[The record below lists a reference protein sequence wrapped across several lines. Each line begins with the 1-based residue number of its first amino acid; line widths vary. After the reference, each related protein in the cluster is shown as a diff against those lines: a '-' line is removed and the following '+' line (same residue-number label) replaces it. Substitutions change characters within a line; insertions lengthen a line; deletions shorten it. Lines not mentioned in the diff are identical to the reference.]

1 MTDQAKNR
9 PAPPAVMTIAG
20 SDCSAGAGLQA
31 DLKTFQ
37 HFGLHG
43 LTAVT
48 CIVSE
53 TANIVRR
60 VDAVDPAMM
69 EDQIRLMLA
78 AFPLTVVKTGML
90 GSAEHVRRVAA
101 VFREHPHIALV
112 VDPVMIASTGASLL
126 EADAIAVYRNELLP
140 LATVITPN
148 LPEAE
153 TLLGAEIPDA
163 TAMERAARQLSAEY
177 GCAVL
182 LKGGHLGG
190 AECLDLLFEKESLHR
205 FTSPRQNVMA
215 SHGTGC
221 TLAAAVASGLAL
233 GKTLPESVRLAKT
246 YLDESLASSYS
257 FQSPDG
263 QHLHALNQGTLK
275 SQISNLKFKEGE
287 EKMRHDVF
295 PPTPALLPL
304 RCPTPLP

>member
-1 MTDQAKNR
+1 MIDPAKNR
-9 PAPPAVMTIAG
+9 STPPAVMTIAG

-60 VDAVDPAMM
+60 VDPVDPAMV
-69 EDQIRLMLA
+69 EDQIRLMLD
-78 AFPLTVVKTGML
+78 AFPLIAVKTGML
-90 GSAEHVRRVAA
+90 GSADHVRRVAA

-153 TLLGAEIPDA
+153 TLLGAEISDA
-163 TAMERAARQLSAEY
+163 TAMERATRKLSAEY

-190 AECLDLLFEKESLHR
+190 AECLDLLFDEEILHR
-205 FTSPRQNVMA
+205 YSSPRLDVAA

-221 TLAAAVASGLAL
+221 TLAAAVAAGLAL
-233 GKTLPESVRLAKT
+233 GKPLPEAVHIAKAYLNETLAT
-246 YLDESLASSYS
+246 SYS
-257 FQSPDG
+257 YQSRDG
-263 QHLHALNQGTLK
+263 QKLHALNQGTKL
-275 SQISNLKFKEGE
+275 
-287 EKMRHDVF
+287 
-295 PPTPALLPL
+295 
-304 RCPTPLP
+304 

>member
-1 MTDQAKNR
+1 MT
-9 PAPPAVMTIAG
+9 PILTIAG

-60 VDAVDPAMM
+60 VDPVSVEMV
-69 EDQIRLMLA
+69 EDQIRLMLS

-90 GSAEHVRRVAA
+90 GSAELVGCVARI
-101 VFREHPHIALV
+101 FSDHPEIRLV
-112 VDPVMIASTGASLL
+112 IDPVMVASTGDSLL
-126 EADAIAVYRNELLP
+126 ESDAVATYKDQLLP
-140 LATVITPN
+140 LATIITPN

-153 TLLGAEIPDA
+153 TLLGRSIPSLSK
-163 TAMERAARQLSAEY
+163 MESAAKELSEKY
-177 GCAVL
+177 QCAIL
-182 LKGGHLGG
+182 LKGGHLG
-190 AECLDLLFEKESLHR
+190 AEDCTDLLFENGNLHH
-205 FTSPRQNVMA
+205 FTSPRLEVKA

-221 TLAAAVASGLAL
+221 TLAAALAANLAL
-233 GKTLPESVRLAKT
+233 GKSLPAATAAAKAFLNHTLAT
-246 YLDESLASSYS
+246 SYS

-263 QHLHALNQGTLK
+263 ETTHALNQGT
-275 SQISNLKFKEGE
+275 I
-287 EKMRHDVF
+287 
-295 PPTPALLPL
+295 
-304 RCPTPLP
+304 

>member
-1 MTDQAKNR
+1 M
-9 PAPPAVMTIAG
+9 
-20 SDCSAGAGLQA
+20 QA

-60 VDAVDPAMM
+60 VDPVDPAMM
-69 EDQIRLMLA
+69 EDQIRLMID
-78 AFPLTVVKTGML
+78 AFPLIAVKTGML

-101 VFREHPHIALV
+101 IFREHPGIALV
-112 VDPVMIASTGASLL
+112 VDPVMVASTGASLL
-126 EADAIAVYRNELLP
+126 EPEAIAVYRNELLP

-153 TLLGAEIPDA
+153 TLLVTKIPDSA
-163 TAMERAARQLSAEY
+163 AMEEAARKLSAEY

-190 AECLDLLFEKESLHR
+190 AECVDLLFDGENLHR
-205 FTSPRQNVMA
+205 YSSPRLDVAA

-221 TLAAAVASGLAL
+221 TLAAAVAAGLAL
-233 GKTLPESVRLAKT
+233 GKSLPEAVSIAKT
-246 YLDESLASSYS
+246 YLNETLATSYS
-257 FQSPDG
+257 YQSPDG
-263 QHLHALNQGTLK
+263 QHLHALNQGT
-275 SQISNLKFKEGE
+275 
-287 EKMRHDVF
+287 R
-295 PPTPALLPL
+295 LPHF
-304 RCPTPLP
+304 

>member
-1 MTDQAKNR
+1 MSDQTKNR
-9 PAPPAVMTIAG
+9 TGPPVVMTIAG

-37 HFGLHG
+37 FFGVHG
-43 LTAVT
+43 LTVVT

-60 VDAVDPAMM
+60 VDAVDPSMM
-69 EDQIRLMLA
+69 EDQIRLMLYT
-78 AFPLTVVKTGML
+78 FPLTIAKTGML

-101 VFREHPHIALV
+101 IFREHPHIALV

-126 EADAIAVYRNELLP
+126 ETDAIDIYRNELLP
-140 LATVITPN
+140 LATLMTPN

-153 TLLGAEIPDA
+153 MLLGSKISDRSE
-163 TAMERAARQLSAEY
+163 MENAACKLAAEY
-177 GCAVL
+177 GCSVL

-190 AECLDLLFEKESLHR
+190 AECTDLLIYRGVLHR

-221 TLAAAVASGLAL
+221 TLAAAIAANLAL
-233 GKTLPESVRLAKT
+233 GKLLTDSVRLAKA
-246 YLDESLASSYS
+246 YLDETLATSYS
-257 FQSPDG
+257 YQSHEG
-263 QHLHALNQGTLK
+263 ESLHVLNQGTRSL
-275 SQISNLKFKEGE
+275 NLE
-287 EKMRHDVF
+287 V
-295 PPTPALLPL
+295 
-304 RCPTPLP
+304 

>member
-1 MTDQAKNR
+1 MTEPSKNR
-9 PAPPAVMTIAG
+9 TTTRAVMTIAG
-20 SDCSAGAGLQA
+20 SDCSGGAGMQA

-53 TANIVRR
+53 TAHIVRR
-60 VDAVDPAMM
+60 VDPVDPSMM
-69 EDQIRLMLA
+69 EDQIRLMLE
-78 AFPLTVVKTGML
+78 AFPLTAVKTGML
-90 GSAEHVRRVAA
+90 GSAEHVRRVAHI
-101 VFREHPHIALV
+101 FRAHPHVALV

-126 EADAIAVYRNELLP
+126 EPDAIDVYKNDLLP

-148 LPEAE
+148 IPEAE
-153 TLLGAEIPDA
+153 TLLGHAITGQDK
-163 TAMERAARQLSAEY
+163 MEAAARELSESY

-190 AECLDLLFEKESLHR
+190 DECTDLLFENESVHR
-205 FTSPRQNVMA
+205 FTSPRQDIQA

-233 GKTLPESVRLAKT
+233 GKSLTDSVAAAKA
-246 YLDESLASSYS
+246 YLDESLATSYS
-257 FQSPDG
+257 FQSPNG
-263 QHLHALNQGTLK
+263 ETLHALNQGT
-275 SQISNLKFKEGE
+275 FK
-287 EKMRHDVF
+287 
-295 PPTPALLPL
+295 L
-304 RCPTPLP
+304 

>member
-1 MTDQAKNR
+1 MTDNAKNR
-9 PAPPAVMTIAG
+9 PCPPPVMTIAG
-20 SDCSAGAGLQA
+20 SDCSGGAGLQA

-43 LTAVT
+43 LTTVT

-60 VDAVDPAMM
+60 VDAVDPTMM
-69 EDQIRLMLA
+69 EDQIRLMLE

-101 VFREHPHIALV
+101 VFREHPYIALV

-126 EADAIAVYRNELLP
+126 EPDAVETYRHDLLP

-148 LPEAE
+148 IPEAE
-153 TLLGAEIPDA
+153 ALLDHAILGLDE
-163 TAMERAARQLSAEY
+163 MEFAARKLSQTY
-177 GCAVL
+177 GCSVL

-190 AECLDLLFEKESLHR
+190 PECTDLLFDAEILHR
-205 FTSPRQNVMA
+205 YSSPRLDVAA

-221 TLAAAVASGLAL
+221 TLAAAVAAGLAW
-233 GKTLPESVRLAKT
+233 GENLPESVRIAKAYLNETLAT
-246 YLDESLASSYS
+246 SYS
-257 FQSPDG
+257 YQSPDG
-263 QHLHALNQGTLK
+263 QALHALNQGTQTL
-275 SQISNLKFKEGE
+275 NLK
-287 EKMRHDVF
+287 
-295 PPTPALLPL
+295 L
-304 RCPTPLP
+304 

>member
-1 MTDQAKNR
+1 MTDPAKNR

-53 TANIVRR
+53 TAHIVRR
-60 VDAVDPAMM
+60 VDPVDPAMV

-78 AFPLTVVKTGML
+78 AFPLSVVKTGML
-90 GSAEHVRRVAA
+90 GSAEHVRRVAS

-112 VDPVMIASTGASLL
+112 VDPVMIASTGACLL
-126 EADAIAVYRNELLP
+126 EPDAIAIYRNELLP

-153 TLLGAEIPDA
+153 TLLGVKIPDA
-163 TAMERAARQLSAEY
+163 AAMEDAVRKLSAEY

-190 AECLDLLFEKESLHR
+190 AECVDLLFEGETLHR
-205 FTSPRQNVMA
+205 YSSPRLDAPA

-221 TLAAAVASGLAL
+221 TLAAAVAAGLAL
-233 GKTLPESVRLAKT
+233 GKPLPKAVRNAKAYLNETLAT
-246 YLDESLASSYS
+246 SYS
-257 FQSPDG
+257 YQSPDG
-263 QHLHALNQGTLK
+263 QLLHALNQGTL
-275 SQISNLKFKEGE
+275 
-287 EKMRHDVF
+287 
-295 PPTPALLPL
+295 
-304 RCPTPLP
+304 